1 MDVTPP
7 QRSLAVRSS
16 SCSLRIPIH
25 RQTAF
30 AGHAR
35 WSAKM
40 RDVDMTA
47 QLNPRDDLHPAR
59 RLPAPCPFPRKG
71 HAPRAWRMK
80 AFRFACWADSI
91 EMMSPHI
98 ASMLASAIH
107 KSIFAILN
115 AINASHAATAF
126 DLGSALLLSGKLP
139 REDRPSSLG
148 FTWTCFVPRVL
159 TIHFQAFFQPTQSRQ
174 RAVGTLPTAAP
185 GGRRQC

>member
-1 MDVTPP
+1 
-7 QRSLAVRSS
+7 
-16 SCSLRIPIH
+16 
-25 RQTAF
+25 
-30 AGHAR
+30 
-35 WSAKM
+35 
-40 RDVDMTA
+40 MTA

-107 KSIFAILN
+107 RSIFAILD

-126 DLGSALLLSGKLP
+126 DLGFALLLSEKLP
-139 REDRPSSLG
+139 KKAAEGRSDHLDMR
-148 FTWTCFVPRVL
+148 RAMRL
-159 TIHFQAFFQPTQSRQ
+159 TILFHALVQPTQSGQ
-174 RAVGTLPTAAP
+174 RAVGTRPAAVAPVTADNTDSRRDFRDSTTNAGCGFDNP
-185 GGRRQC
+185 SRYRRQC